1 MSIQHQNADY
11 SGFTHDPFAEVS
23 SRLKGVIRRQNG
35 GLLAF
40 CPSHDDQSRS
50 LAVSIGRTG
59 NVLVHCF
66 AGCDIHEI
74 TGAIG
79 LNPSDLFVKTEI
91 SQLEKQRQN
100 DDDRRTFQSMR
111 TSLLLSRLPALKH
124 DLVRLLFVANTLH
137 KNDAI
142 PADDRQFIANLVIKL
157 NDAMTFVED
166 VK

>member
-1 MSIQHQNADY
+1 MSIQHINAIH
-11 SGFTHDPFAEVS
+11 SGFVNDPFQEVA
-23 SRLKGVIRRQNG
+23 SRLKGVIKRSNG
-35 GLLAF
+35 GILAF
-40 CPSHDDQSRS
+40 CPSHEDDNRS

-74 TGAIG
+74 TSAIG
-79 LNPSDLFVKTEI
+79 LNPADLFVKTE
-91 SQLEKQRQN
+91 SQFDKQKRADAEQ
-100 DDDRRTFQSMR
+100 RTMHSMR
-111 TSLLLSRLPALKH
+111 ISLLLSRLPALKH
-124 DLVRLLFVANTLH
+124 DLVRLLFVANSLH